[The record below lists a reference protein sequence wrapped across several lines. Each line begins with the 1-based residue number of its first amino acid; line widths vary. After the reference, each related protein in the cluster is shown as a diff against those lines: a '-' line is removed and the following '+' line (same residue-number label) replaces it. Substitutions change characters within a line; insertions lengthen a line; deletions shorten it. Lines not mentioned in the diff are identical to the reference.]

1 MGPKIRPS
9 PEQVAAEEA
18 RKMREKQEAI
28 RKARVIKLQ
37 QDAAHEAIKEAFS
50 KDPTNHNLES
60 ITRKCIDHIWSYLG
74 IDVCHL
80 CCFNA
85 VLCPGVTALENFVN
99 SFELFLYQECSGQV
113 FDQG

>member
-1 MGPKIRPS
+1 MSPQKTPSALQLALASVQQKVKARPKPQIQPS

-50 KDPTNHNLES
+50 KDPTKAGDGPGFYIHQ
-60 ITRKCIDHIWSYLG
+60 SYHPQFG
-74 IDVCHL
+74 KYYQKVYRPHL
-80 CCFNA
+80 
-85 VLCPGVTALENFVN
+85 VVPWH
-99 SFELFLYQECSGQV
+99 
-113 FDQG
+113 